1 MQVRSGDGAA
11 GDKRYLTYRRY
22 LTPSQNS
29 KIGEVLAGDCTV
41 TAALASLLYSVADV
55 SIIFKTQSWMVLD
68 EDPKLNGTLIILDSF
83 ETHMAAP
90 PAWG

>member
-1 MQVRSGDGAA
+1 MWCLQGVPAGPTGCVTQTAHACAMQVRSGDGAA

-55 SIIFKTQSWMVLD
+55 SIIFKTQS
-68 EDPKLNGTLIILDSF
+68 
-83 ETHMAAP
+83 
-90 PAWG
+90 